1 MNYDNLLMKNKSLL
15 LAMAFLCLMMGRVQA
30 QNPIIRDQFSAD
42 PTAKV
47 FEGKIYLYPSHDI
60 PSPIERLKKWFCMA
74 DYHVFSSDN
83 LTDWKDH
90 GVIVSQERI
99 PWAQPDSYSMWAPD
113 CVCKDG
119 KYYFYFPAALRGTE
133 KEFAVGVAVS
143 DKPYGPFVPQ
153 MRAIEGV
160 KGIDPCVLTDADG
173 QSYIYWAGGSMMM
186 AKLKDNMVEL
196 ASEPVPVPGL
206 PDGFK
211 EGPFVFEREGK
222 YYFTF
227 PWVRDKTETLAYG
240 MGDSP
245 MGPFEFKG
253 IIMDESPV
261 DCWTNHHSIV
271 EYRGQWY
278 LFYHHNDYSPHFDKN
293 RSVRVDSLF
302 FNADGTIRK
311 VIPTLRGVGITDA
324 RTRIRIDRYS
334 SISPAGVS
342 IAFLDEAEPF
352 KGWKTIFGK
361 KNAWLQYNKVDF
373 GNEKVQELVVRTR
386 SLSGGVLQVRT
397 GKNGKPVAIVS
408 IPRSKEWVE
417 SRVPVASAPTGVS
430 DLHVSLLKGS
440 QVEVDWIG
448 FDALPWEE
456 GAFKTREY
464 RNMFAEVGY
473 GQAEID
479 AKLKEVFDGVFC
491 GPDKV
496 YFEVGDSMAYI
507 SDIKNNDVR
516 TEGMSYGLM
525 IAVQF
530 DRKDIFDRLW
540 RWGKKY
546 MQHQNGPLKGYFAWS
561 CRTDGTCNAQGPA
574 SDGELYYVTSLIFAS
589 NRWGNDTGIDYLAEA
604 RNILDCSMQKAG
616 MDRVAPFINLE
627 QKLITFTPDPWG
639 ERFTD
644 SSYHLPAFYEVWARW
659 ADDGRAGFWR
669 ECARRSR
676 EYLHRSIHP
685 ETGLNP
691 DYNNYDGT
699 LLGSDRIIGDAF
711 RFDSW
716 RVPMNIALDYS
727 WACEDAEWQ
736 QEYGNRI
743 QNFLYNQGIDTFV
756 DQYNVDGTPV
766 KEILGAGAHK
776 QLRHSL
782 GLVATAAAVS
792 LTCTHNKSREFV
804 DRLWNAK
811 HVPYEDG
818 YFDAYYDGLLRLF
831 AFMHLSGNYRIIFP
845 E

>member
-1 MNYDNLLMKNKSLL
+1 
-15 LAMAFLCLMMGRVQA
+15 
-30 QNPIIRDQFSAD
+30 
-42 PTAKV
+42 
-47 FEGKIYLYPSHDI
+47 
-60 PSPIERLKKWFCMA
+60 
-74 DYHVFSSDN
+74 
-83 LTDWKDH
+83 
-90 GVIVSQERI
+90 
-99 PWAQPDSYSMWAPD
+99 
-113 CVCKDG
+113 
-119 KYYFYFPAALRGTE
+119 
-133 KEFAVGVAVS
+133 
-143 DKPYGPFVPQ
+143 
-153 MRAIEGV
+153 
-160 KGIDPCVLTDADG
+160 
-173 QSYIYWAGGSMMM
+173 MMM

-196 ASEPVPVPGL
+196 ASEPEPVPGL

-397 GKNGKPVAIVS
+397 GKNGKPVATVS

-417 SRVPVASAPTGVS
+417 SRVPVVSAPTGVN

-464 RNMFAEVGY
+464 RNLFAEAGY
-473 GQAEID
+473 KQDDID
-479 AKLKEVFDGVFC
+479 AKLKEVFDGVFY

-507 SDIKNNDVR
+507 SDIKNHDVR
-516 TEGMSYGLM
+516 TEGMSYGMM

-546 MQHQNGPLKGYFAWS
+546 MQHQDGPLKGYFAWS
-561 CRTDGTCNAQGPA
+561 CRTDA
-574 SDGELYYVTSLIFAS
+574 YVMRRDRLRMGNFITSLP
-589 NRWGNDTGIDYLAEA
+589 L
-604 RNILDCSMQKAG
+604 
-616 MDRVAPFINLE
+616 
-627 QKLITFTPDPWG
+627 
-639 ERFTD
+639 
-644 SSYHLPAFYEVWARW
+644 SSLP
-659 ADDGRAGFWR
+659 
-669 ECARRSR
+669 
-676 EYLHRSIHP
+676 I
-685 ETGLNP
+685 
-691 DYNNYDGT
+691 
-699 LLGSDRIIGDAF
+699 
-711 RFDSW
+711 
-716 RVPMNIALDYS
+716 
-727 WACEDAEWQ
+727 
-736 QEYGNRI
+736 
-743 QNFLYNQGIDTFV
+743 
-756 DQYNVDGTPV
+756 
-766 KEILGAGAHK
+766 AGATIRVSITW
-776 QLRHSL
+776 LRPRIFWIVPCRKPGWTVWLLSS
-782 GLVATAAAVS
+782 TW
-792 LTCTHNKSREFV
+792 SR
-804 DRLWNAK
+804 N
-811 HVPYEDG
+811 
-818 YFDAYYDGLLRLF
+818 
-831 AFMHLSGNYRIIFP
+831 
-845 E
+845 

>member
-60 PSPIERLKKWFCMA
+60 PSPIERLKEWFCMA
-74 DYHVFSSDN
+74 DYHVFSSAT

-90 GVIVSQERI
+90 GVIVSQERV
-99 PWAQPDSYSMWAPD
+99 PWAQPDSYTMWAPD

-173 QSYIYWAGGSMMM
+173 QSYIYWAGRSMMM
-186 AKLKDNMVEL
+186 AKLKDNMMEL
-196 ASEPVPVPGL
+196 ASEPMLVPGL

-211 EGPFVFEREGK
+211 EGPFVFERKGK

-227 PWVRDKTETLAYG
+227 PWVKDKTETLAYG

-253 IIMDESPV
+253 IIMDESPI

-271 EYRGQWY
+271 EYQGQWY
-278 LFYHHNDYSPHFDKN
+278 LFYHHNDYSLHFDKN

-324 RTRIRIDRYS
+324 RTRIQIDRYS
-334 SISPAGVS
+334 SISPAGIS

-352 KGWKTIFGK
+352 KGWKTVFGK

-373 GNEKVQELVVRTR
+373 GNETVQELVVRTR

-397 GKNGKPVAIVS
+397 GKNSKPVATVS
-408 IPRSKEWVE
+408 IPRSKEWAE
-417 SRVPVASAPTGVS
+417 NRVPVVSAPTGVN
-430 DLHVSLLKGS
+430 DLHISLLKGS

-456 GAFKTREY
+456 GAFKTRKY
-464 RNMFAEVGY
+464 RNMFAEAGY
-473 GQAEID
+473 GQAEVD
-479 AKLKEVFDGVFC
+479 AKLKEVFEGVFY

-507 SDIKNNDVR
+507 SDIKNHDVR
-516 TEGMSYGLM
+516 TEGMSYGMM

-530 DRKDIFDRLW
+530 NRKDIFDHLW

-546 MQHQNGPLKGYFAWS
+546 MQHQEGPLKGYFAWS

-644 SSYHLPAFYEVWARW
+644 PSYHLPAFYEVWARW

-669 ECARRSR
+669 ECARKSR
-676 EYLHRSIHP
+676 EYLHKSIHP
-685 ETGLNP
+685 VTGLNP

-699 LLGSDRIIGDAF
+699 LLGSGRIIGDAF

-727 WACEDAEWQ
+727 WACEDVEWQ

-743 QNFLYNQGIDTFV
+743 QNFLYSQGIDTFV
-756 DQYNVDGTPV
+756 DQYNVDGTRV
-766 KEILGAGAHK
+766 KEILGAGEHK

-792 LTCTHNKSREFV
+792 LICTHNKSREFV